1 MYISRNIFKFINV
14 EIIHALHVI
23 SLHLW
28 TYDKVQYNY
37 SIFKPIQY
45 LYLIISRILYN
56 ATLIYKLELCV

>member
-1 MYISRNIFKFINV
+1 MHYMLFHYTFGHRKK
-14 EIIHALHVI
+14 
-23 SLHLW
+23 
-28 TYDKVQYNY
+28 YKVQYNY